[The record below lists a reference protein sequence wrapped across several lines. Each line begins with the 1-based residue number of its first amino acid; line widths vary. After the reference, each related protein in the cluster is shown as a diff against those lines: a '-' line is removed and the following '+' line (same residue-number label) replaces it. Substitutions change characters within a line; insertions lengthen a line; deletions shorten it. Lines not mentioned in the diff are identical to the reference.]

1 MAFYSFVIYAGNG
14 TNRTFSINFPYLDK
28 SHVKAK
34 INSAPTTAFSWLN
47 NSTIQFTTAPAA
59 GNVIEIYR
67 ETPQN
72 SSPVDFTDGSILLE
86 RDLDLLATF
95 NLYVGQEA
103 TDKAARAI
111 SVGSDGAFNAL
122 GLRVSN
128 AADPVNA
135 QDLVTKQWAENS
147 VSSGIN
153 QAQTAAASAA
163 AAATTASNAAASA
176 QSDRVTASQAASN
189 AVAAEITAV
198 SASNT
203 AATAKVQAVSAKD
216 TAVTKATEATTSATS
231 ANAAAVAAQNAKDA
245 AVTAQ
250 TNATTA
256 SSTVVTKAT
265 EAANSATSALNSK
278 NAAATSESNAAASAN
293 LAQNWASSTGLVN
306 GVSFGAKKYATDA
319 ATSATQAGNSAASAA
334 SSLANLGNAETN
346 AVAAKVAAESARD
359 TAVSAKNTAVQAAA
373 DAQSATPGAVKVSN
387 TDTTSDKLNNKLTV
401 AAPLTKTVK
410 NGGAYELLE
419 LGINLSSYVTKAAN
433 TFTGAQTMPNIVIN
447 SSIAESQMYKT
458 KFNDYAL
465 FGYTV
470 TLRHNTSGNNMY
482 LDCQASADIGS
493 TNVGIRWANAAGNV
507 KFQQYFTPSTGVMQN
522 YATDG
527 TAEYRWSIQG
537 ATADCTAASLNR
549 NTATQPDYYCFNVG
563 DPANTTYGASVNIY
577 GATAGGRSAKLL
589 MFNSNTVRGGFIAAD
604 TDFLH
609 LCTAKHMLCNFSGE
623 PFLELWRNQASLTY
637 SGSRNNRMDWQNDGN
652 VVLIRNGSSVWA
664 INNYVS
670 DARLKEDI
678 KPLGDGVLEKVK
690 QLNAKTYLWKDNLMG
705 KGDKR
710 EIGLIA
716 QEVQEVFPEVVSKVG
731 MDDNLG
737 IAYQNLVPVLVAAI
751 KELSAKVEALE
762 AQVAGGAA

>member
-14 TNRTFSINFPYLDK
+14 TNRNFSINFPYLDK

-47 NSTIQFTTAPAA
+47 NSTIQFTTAPAD
-59 GNVIEIYR
+59 GDVIEIYR

-72 SSPVDFTDGSILLE
+72 SSLVDFTDGSILLE

-128 AADPVNA
+128 AADPVRD

-153 QAQTAAASAA
+153 QAQTAAAAAA
-163 AAATTASNAAASA
+163 AAATTSSNAAAAA
-176 QSDRVTASQAASN
+176 QSDRVTASQAASA

-203 AATAKVQAVSAKD
+203 ATTAKVQAVSAKD

-231 ANAAAVAAQNAKDA
+231 ANAAAVAAQNAKDE

-250 TNATTA
+250 TNATMA

-293 LAQNWASSTGLVN
+293 LAQNWASSTGLVD
-306 GVSFGAKKYATDA
+306 GESFGAKKYAADA
-319 ATSATQAGNSAASAA
+319 AASATQAGNSAASAA

-359 TAVSAKNTAVQAAA
+359 TAVSAKDTAVQAAA
-373 DAQSATPGAVKVSN
+373 DAQNATPGAVKVSN

-401 AAPLTKTVK
+401 VAPLSKTVK

-419 LGINLSSYVTKAAN
+419 LGINLSNYATKAAN
-433 TFTGAQTMPNIVIN
+433 TYTGAQTMPNIVIN
-447 SSIAESQMYKT
+447 SSIAESQMNKT

-522 YATDG
+522 SATDG
-527 TAEYRWSIQG
+527 TAAFRWSIQG
-537 ATADCTAASLNR
+537 ATAAGLNR
-549 NTATQPDYYCFNVG
+549 NTAGQPDYYCFNVG

-577 GATAGGRSAKLL
+577 GAAVNDRSAKLL
-589 MFNSNTVRGGFIAAD
+589 MFNSNTVRGGFIAAE

-609 LCTAKHMLCNFSGE
+609 LATAKHALMNFSGE

-690 QLNAKTYLWKDNLMG
+690 QLNAKTYLWKGNLMG

-737 IAYQNLVPVLVAAI
+737 IAYQNLVPVLVEAV

-762 AQVAGGAA
+762 AQLQTKE